1 MEIKRLVVGWGQANC
16 YLVYRQGHDEA
27 LIIDPGG
34 DGAKISA
41 CLEELGLRGAAILC
55 THGHADH
62 IGALGDL
69 HHQVPIYIHA
79 NDADYLITPAK
90 NLSQMF
96 AAYDPITEPAADR
109 LLSAGEEIEVAGLSV
124 KVIHTPGHTPGSCC
138 FQIGE
143 SLFTG
148 DTLFAGAVGRT
159 DLPGGVPVDLINSLH
174 KLMDLPNHIDVYPG
188 HGPGTTIGRE
198 RQSNPYCRR

>member
-34 DGAKISA
+34 DGARISA
-41 CLEELGLRGAAILC
+41 YLEELGLRGAAILC

-62 IGALGDL
+62 IGALSDL
-69 HHQVPIYIHA
+69 HHQGECVIFTPMT
-79 NDADYLITPAK
+79 LIVDNAAK

-109 LLSAGEEIEVAGLSV
+109 LLV
-124 KVIHTPGHTPGSCC
+124 
-138 FQIGE
+138 
-143 SLFTG
+143 
-148 DTLFAGAVGRT
+148 
-159 DLPGGVPVDLINSLH
+159 PGGDECPD
-174 KLMDLPNHIDVYPG
+174 YP
-188 HGPGTTIGRE
+188 
-198 RQSNPYCRR
+198 

>member
-79 NDADYLITPAK
+79 NDADYLTTPAK

-174 KLMDLPNHIDVYPG
+174 KLMDLPDHIDVYPG

>member
-34 DGAKISA
+34 DGARISA
-41 CLEELGLRGAAILC
+41 YLEELGLRGAAILC

-79 NDADYLITPAK
+79 NDADYLTTPAK

-109 LLSAGEEIEVAGLSV
+109 LLSAGEEIEDAGLSV

-174 KLMDLPNHIDVYPG
+174 KLMDLPDHIDVYPG

>member
-79 NDADYLITPAK
+79 NDADYLTTPAK

-159 DLPGGVPVDLINSLH
+159 DLPGGVPVDLINSLQ
-174 KLMDLPNHIDVYPG
+174 KLMDLPDHIDVYPG

>member
-79 NDADYLITPAK
+79 NDADYLTTPAK

>member
-34 DGAKISA
+34 DGARISA
-41 CLEELGLRGAAILC
+41 FLEELGLRGAAILC

-79 NDADYLITPAK
+79 NDADYLTTPAK

>member
-174 KLMDLPNHIDVYPG
+174 KLMDLPDHIDVYPG